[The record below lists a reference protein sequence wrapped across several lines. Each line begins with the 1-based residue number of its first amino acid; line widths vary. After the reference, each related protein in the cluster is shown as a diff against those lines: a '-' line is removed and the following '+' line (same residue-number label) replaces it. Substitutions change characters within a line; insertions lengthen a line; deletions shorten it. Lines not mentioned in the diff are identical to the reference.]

1 MKRKLTDKS
10 EVERQIKEEVLA
22 TQKGLEKV
30 FREMNQLK
38 KNEQKAQEK
47 LEEIRDARDQWMT
60 QYLDKSSEVVRLE
73 ISETELKEDNKGLS
87 DRNKMLTK
95 ELTDTR
101 EEEEKL
107 KLELSDITKQY
118 NDNRYEIEVL
128 YGSNS
133 SAEEAATERI
143 EEMKIDFQTNIEEIH
158 EDYIMKI
165 ESAKIKSDKEANK
178 LKTDIRKKENEIGS
192 KVSDA
197 LKERTQEKK
206 TNEEKQN
213 DALRLALRNLTRKP
227 RKIAIR
233 PDEKEMEELAN
244 KSGDLREIKELI
256 SRTNLASATDNDG
269 WLFLLTLEYSNKLNE
284 KTDEVNRLARKNNR
298 LNAKLSKIKEVN
310 DSRIKEL
317 EERLAKCIN
326 QLKIH
331 KLKMLNTKV
340 RKLEDTNQN

>member
-1 MKRKLTDKS
+1 M
-10 EVERQIKEEVLA
+10 
-22 TQKGLEKV
+22 
-30 FREMNQLK
+30 
-38 KNEQKAQEK
+38 
-47 LEEIRDARDQWMT
+47 
-60 QYLDKSSEVVRLE
+60 
-73 ISETELKEDNKGLS
+73 
-87 DRNKMLTK
+87 
-95 ELTDTR
+95 
-101 EEEEKL
+101 
-107 KLELSDITKQY
+107 
-118 NDNRYEIEVL
+118 
-128 YGSNS
+128 
-133 SAEEAATERI
+133 
-143 EEMKIDFQTNIEEIH
+143 
-158 EDYIMKI
+158 
-165 ESAKIKSDKEANK
+165 
-178 LKTDIRKKENEIGS
+178 KTDIRKKENEIGS
-192 KVSDA
+192 NVSDA

-206 TNEEKQN
+206 TSEEKQN
-213 DALRLALRNLTRKP
+213 EALRLALRNLTRKP
-227 RKIAIR
+227 RKVAVR

>member
-1 MKRKLTDKS
+1 MSAENTRKIGKT
-10 EVERQIKEEVLA
+10 
-22 TQKGLEKV
+22 
-30 FREMNQLK
+30 
-38 KNEQKAQEK
+38 
-47 LEEIRDARDQWMT
+47 RDARDQWMS

-73 ISETELKEDNKGLS
+73 TIETELKEDNKDLS

-158 EDYIMKI
+158 EDYIMRI

-192 KVSDA
+192 KASDA

-227 RKIAIR
+227 RKVAVN
-233 PDEKEMEELAN
+233 PDEREIEELAN

-284 KTDEVNRLARKNNR
+284 KTDEVNRLDRKNNR
-298 LNAKLSKIKEVN
+298 
-310 DSRIKEL
+310 
-317 EERLAKCIN
+317 
-326 QLKIH
+326 
-331 KLKMLNTKV
+331 
-340 RKLEDTNQN
+340 